1 MHSKHAAVTRTLI
14 AATGLALG
22 AGLLPTLSLAQSL
35 PEPYVSRALDAVLLP
50 IDAAVVTA
58 FSLDAGTKG
67 ALILATQ
74 PGGLAEAAGFLP
86 GDVIETIKNKKVKS
100 PIEVDE
106 IVLYWI
112 MNGVTDFGFDIWRNG
127 ALATS
132 SWVIT
137 EEYYYETIDVT
148 SVSSWS
154 SYSSETFSYE
164 SYYSEYSESIVESYE
179 YSETLIE
186 ETVTSEEF
194 TSEVSEESST
204 EENMTE
210 ETSTEDDAD
219 GDGVADDAEADDG
232 GDAGGDDAGGDDSV
246 DEGSD
251 DAGGDD
257 GGDAGGDD
265 AGGDDGGDEGS
276 DDAGGDD
283 GGDAGGDDAGGD
295 DGGDAGGDD
304 GGDSEG

>member
-154 SYSSETFSYE
+154 SYSSESFSYE

-232 GDAGGDDAGGDDSV
+232 GDAGGGDAGGDDAGGDDSV

-265 AGGDDGGDEGS
+265 AGGDDGGD
-276 DDAGGDD
+276 
-283 GGDAGGDDAGGD
+283 AGGDDAGGD
-295 DGGDAGGDD
+295 DGGD
-304 GGDSEG
+304 SEG